1 MSRLT
6 LRLPETLHHQLAQL
20 AEGEG
25 ISLNQYIVY
34 ALTRQATSAYSVQ
47 AIPEL
52 AITQQREAFNAL
64 LSRLGH
70 ASPTEVES
78 ILTEREVVE
87 SEKELSAEAIA
98 KLKKRTQ

>member
-20 AEGEG
+20 AEVEG

-34 ALTRQATSAYSVQ
+34 ALTRQATSAYASQ

-52 AITQQREAFNAL
+52 AVAQQREAFNAL
-64 LSRLGH
+64 LHKLGQ
-70 ASPTEVES
+70 ASPTEIES
-78 ILTEREVVE
+78 ILKEREVVE
-87 SEKELSAEAIA
+87 PEKELSAEVIA
-98 KLKKRTQ
+98 NFKKRM

>member
-25 ISLNQYIVY
+25 ISLHQYIVY

-52 AITQQREAFNAL
+52 AVAQQREAFNAL
-64 LSRLGH
+64 LHRLGQ
-70 ASPTEVES
+70 ASSTEAES
-78 ILTEREVVE
+78 SLTEREVVE
-87 SEKELSAEAIA
+87 PEKELSAEVIA
-98 KLKKRTQ
+98 KLKKQIQ